1 MRRAVRGAAP
11 RGRRRG
17 RGLTVRLVLATTNKG
32 KVAELRDILTGLD
45 VELVDA
51 ATLDLPDVEETG
63 KTFAANA
70 ALKATASAM
79 ASGLPCVAD
88 DSGLVVDALDGE
100 PGVRSA
106 RYAGPQRDDQA
117 NLDLVLER
125 LSPDANPAAR
135 FVCAAALALPDGTV
149 EVVEAT
155 MEGAIVRPP
164 RGENGF
170 GYDPIFQPEGHA
182 VTSAELSPADK
193 HAISHRGKAFRALRP
208 KIAAIAG

>member
-1 MRRAVRGAAP
+1 MTA
-11 RGRRRG
+11 
-17 RGLTVRLVLATTNKG
+17 RLVLATTNKG

-51 ATLDLPDVEETG
+51 ETLDLPEVEETG

-70 ALKATASAM
+70 ALKATACAL
-79 ASGLPCVAD
+79 ATGLPCVAD
-88 DSGLVVDALDGE
+88 DSGLVVDALDGA
-100 PGVRSA
+100 PGVYSA

-117 NLDLVLER
+117 NLELVLER
-125 LSPDANPAAR
+125 LAPEADPAAR
-135 FVCAAALALPDGTV
+135 FMCAAALALPDGTV
-149 EVVEAT
+149 EVVEAA

-170 GYDPIFQPEGHA
+170 GYDPIFQPEGHQ

-193 HAISHRGKAFRALRP
+193 HAMSHRGKAFRALRP
-208 KIAAIAG
+208 KIATIVG